1 MAFGKGQTA
10 EVAQEGKGN
19 AGAAPSGPLLT
30 SGGGVGWRE
39 GSLMRRG
46 YMHTLEKEMASHSC
60 ILAWRIQG
68 QRSLVF
74 CCLWGHTELDMTEAT

>member
-39 GSLMRRG
+39 GSLPV
-46 YMHTLEKEMASHSC
+46 LETCVLC
-60 ILAWRIQG
+60 ILISDRK
-68 QRSLVF
+68 SVV
-74 CCLWGHTELDMTEAT
+74 

>member
-1 MAFGKGQTA
+1 MAFGKGQRA

-39 GSLMRRG
+39 GCLTRLGGEPSYPRDLCAVYFDFPCTQM
-46 YMHTLEKEMASHSC
+46 Y
-60 ILAWRIQG
+60 
-68 QRSLVF
+68 VF
-74 CCLWGHTELDMTEAT
+74 TIVSG